1 MLRNLKYSV
10 RLFSIGWTLAR
21 HDALFGAS
29 ALQISPLVRFSLW
42 LITKRHRSL
51 RQGQRLSRALQALG
65 PSFIKLG
72 QALSTRADLVGET
85 IAADLTELQDRL
97 PPFSARIAIAT
108 VEEELGGKVSD
119 FFSSFDEQ
127 AVAAAS
133 IAQVHFAETL
143 DGKKV
148 AVKILR
154 PRIEEAFA
162 RDVDLFLWLATQIE
176 KRLPRYRRLKPV
188 AMIETF
194 AKTVQIETDLRFEA
208 AAADELRANSKD
220 DPDFYVPGIEWPL
233 TARRVLT
240 MERVVGF
247 SAGDIEGMK
256 QAGIDPDAT
265 MKKAAR
271 AFFTQVFRDGFF
283 HADMHPGNLFVLP
296 DGRLAPVDFGIMGRI
311 EHHDQL
317 TLAQILW
324 GFMQGD
330 YMRVAELHREAGW
343 IPPHVSL
350 PLFAQACRAAGAPI
364 MGKAL
369 NEISVGKLFGQLIA
383 IAQMFEMEA
392 QPHLFLLQKTMVTA
406 EGVGRLL
413 NPDVNMWQVS
423 EPLIKAWAEEN
434 LSPRARMK
442 NFSREL
448 RQVLADT
455 PRMLLALKALVDQEL
470 EKKRA

>member
-1 MLRNLKYSV
+1 
-10 RLFSIGWTLAR
+10 
-21 HDALFGAS
+21 
-29 ALQISPLVRFSLW
+29 
-42 LITKRHRSL
+42 
-51 RQGQRLSRALQALG
+51 
-65 PSFIKLG
+65 
-72 QALSTRADLVGET
+72 
-85 IAADLTELQDRL
+85 
-97 PPFSARIAIAT
+97 
-108 VEEELGGKVSD
+108 
-119 FFSSFDEQ
+119 
-127 AVAAAS
+127 
-133 IAQVHFAETL
+133 
-143 DGKKV
+143 
-148 AVKILR
+148 
-154 PRIEEAFA
+154 
-162 RDVDLFLWLATQIE
+162 
-176 KRLPRYRRLKPV
+176 
-188 AMIETF
+188 
-194 AKTVQIETDLRFEA
+194 
-208 AAADELRANSKD
+208 
-220 DPDFYVPGIEWPL
+220 
-233 TARRVLT
+233 
-240 MERVVGF
+240 
-247 SAGDIEGMK
+247 
-256 QAGIDPDAT
+256 

-311 EHHDQL
+311 NHADQL

-330 YMRVAELHREAGW
+330 YDLVAKLHREAGW

-434 LSPRARMK
+434 LSPRARAK
-442 NFSREL
+442 TFVREL

-455 PRMLLALKALVDQEL
+455 PRMLLALKSLVEQEL